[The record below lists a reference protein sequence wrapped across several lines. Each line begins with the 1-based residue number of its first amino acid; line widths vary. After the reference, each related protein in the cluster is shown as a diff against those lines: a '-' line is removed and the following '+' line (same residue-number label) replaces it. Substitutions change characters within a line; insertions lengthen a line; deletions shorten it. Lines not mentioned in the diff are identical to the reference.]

1 MSGDPAFV
9 RRTVTGVTVELRAQP
24 RARRTAL
31 DCAGGALKAQ
41 VTAPAEDGKAN
52 AAVIELLAI
61 AVRLPHHVLLHHG
74 PCSWSPARR
83 PRSSDGGAGWARPG
97 FPLVFLD
104 SRVIGYAVMLGRCR
118 TMSRES

>member
-31 DCAGGALKAQ
+31 ECAGGALTVQ

-52 AAVIELLAI
+52 AAVIELLAETW
-61 AVRLPHHVLLHHG
+61 RLPKSAFAVMRGGTSRDKVLSIAG
-74 PCSWSPARR
+74 EPALLAARIM
-83 PRSSDGGAGWARPG
+83 DWAR
-97 FPLVFLD
+97 
-104 SRVIGYAVMLGRCR
+104 
-118 TMSRES
+118 ESAERDG